1 MSNVLQTEFRRQPI
15 SAFGH
20 IIFKT
25 IVQLAKNFWPFFLFI
40 IIKADREKD
49 PGEDFI
55 YLILP
60 AFVLFK
66 SLLDYFFFR
75 FKITEDEVQVKS
87 GIFSRKQITLPLQ
100 KIQTVHINQ
109 NWVQKIFNLSELS
122 FDSPGSNKEEIKIQ
136 FPKSEAEA
144 LMEFIL
150 QKKKSEEDV
159 ENNDEI
165 ISELNF
171 KDLLKLGFTANHFE
185 TLLILI
191 GLTFSFLNNI
201 KGMMEDYESLME
213 DSTNKLL
220 ESDVFLIAAG
230 IFAILAISILVS
242 LIRTIIAFLNFQI
255 AKNTQGFTINKGLI
269 NNSQKVLPFKKIQF
283 VSWKTN
289 WLRKKISMYLFE
301 FHTIGGV
308 EVKNSLKINAPIT
321 SETVLNRLTS
331 TYYPN
336 LPVKFENNLRIDKS
350 YWIRKTLING
360 VLPSLI
366 LLFPLLYF
374 VGEKHFLF
382 LILALPLY
390 LFINYG
396 MYRKKFLFSWTDEL
410 IHIHTGVF
418 GEKTSLLRWEKIQS
432 VKIRQNLFQQSKT
445 LADLVIHTAG
455 GTIIAP
461 YIPIEVARELQNIA
475 LYKVETD
482 RNNWH

>member
-1 MSNVLQTEFRRQPI
+1 I
-15 SAFGH
+15 
-20 IIFKT
+20 
-25 IVQLAKNFWPFFLFI
+25 
-40 IIKADREKD
+40 
-49 PGEDFI
+49 
-55 YLILP
+55 
-60 AFVLFK
+60 
-66 SLLDYFFFR
+66 
-75 FKITEDEVQVKS
+75 
-87 GIFSRKQITLPLQ
+87 
-100 KIQTVHINQ
+100 
-109 NWVQKIFNLSELS
+109 
-122 FDSPGSNKEEIKIQ
+122 
-136 FPKSEAEA
+136 
-144 LMEFIL
+144 
-150 QKKKSEEDV
+150 
-159 ENNDEI
+159 
-165 ISELNF
+165 
-171 KDLLKLGFTANHFE
+171 
-185 TLLILI
+185 
-191 GLTFSFLNNI
+191 
-201 KGMMEDYESLME
+201 
-213 DSTNKLL
+213 
-220 ESDVFLIAAG
+220 
-230 IFAILAISILVS
+230 
-242 LIRTIIAFLNFQI
+242 
-255 AKNTQGFTINKGLI
+255 QGFTINKGLI

-366 LLFPLLYF
+366 LLFPLLYY